1 MSNKTGPGL
10 AIVILLYLLGSTIG
24 RPLLSLIPD
33 ASLNET
39 ASHNVKNN
47 LSYSPGT
54 NITSQNETNLN
65 DCLKRRL
72 SPELWME
79 LHMNEYLENYPHGE
93 ILSLKV
99 CRTFLELIIP
109 SMS

>member
-1 MSNKTGPGL
+1 MIDNTGPGL
-10 AIVILLYLLGSTIG
+10 AIVILLYLLSSAIG

-33 ASLNET
+33 ASLNEA
-39 ASHNVKNN
+39 ASHNVKNT
-47 LSYSPGT
+47 LSSSPGT
-54 NITSQNETNLN
+54 NITSQNKTNRN
-65 DCLKRRL
+65 DCLKRTL

-93 ILSLKV
+93 ILSLRV
-99 CRTFLELIIP
+99 CRTFLELIP